1 MAGVRFLRAC
11 LDKGAIWLHEPQAS
25 DAQMRAPERCVG
37 SRLDDQSTLRMLKN
51 VHETM
56 QNVMMVTGS
65 KSLKSP

>member
-11 LDKGAIWLHEPQAS
+11 LDKGAIWPHEPQAS
-25 DAQMRAPERCVG
+25 DAQMRAPEMCVG
-37 SRLDDQSTLRMLKN
+37 SPLDDQSTLRMLKN

-56 QNVMMVTGS
+56 KNVMMVTGS